1 MHYFLFDI
9 FVNKRGVRAKH
20 EVHEHVVVVTMGGDT

>member
-9 FVNKRGVRAKH
+9 LSIRGVRAKH
-20 EVHEHVVVVTMGGDT
+20 EVHEHVVVVTMGDT